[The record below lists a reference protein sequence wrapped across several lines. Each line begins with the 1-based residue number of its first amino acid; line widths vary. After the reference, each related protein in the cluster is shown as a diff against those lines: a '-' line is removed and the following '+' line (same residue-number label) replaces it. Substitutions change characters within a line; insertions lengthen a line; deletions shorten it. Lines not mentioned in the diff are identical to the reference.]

1 MRPWRGV
8 ECGGLRPALVV
19 LPLLL
24 AGCAST
30 AIQENQAATSAF
42 ASREVGQEVQLQSTP
57 EARAAA
63 ESNARTLLAEPLT
76 ADGAVQ
82 IALGVQPDLSTHAGR
97 QRRRRRPPRRSRPV
111 CRTRS

>member
-8 ECGGLRPALVV
+8 ACGGLRPALVA

-30 AIQENQAATSAF
+30 AIQDNQAATSAF
-42 ASREVGQEVQLQSTP
+42 ATREVGQKVQLQSTD

-63 ESNARTLLAEPLT
+63 ATNARTLLAEPLT

-82 IALGVQPDLSTHAGR
+82 IAARVQPDLSAHAG
-97 QRRRRRPPRRSRPV
+97 
-111 CRTRS
+111 